1 MSDAKLQTV
10 LSSLSQV
17 AGQLDVLLSDK
28 PAPDPCCV
36 KLNTNENPFPLPK
49 AIMQSAMAALERQ
62 YLYPEDDNVSLRQAA
77 SEAYGVSKD
86 QVIAGNGSSELLGLI
101 YRAFLVPGDRMA
113 MMSPGFSFNR
123 KLARLQ
129 GAQFL
134 EIGWCA
140 DHSLPV
146 EDLLSGPAKDAKFI
160 LLANPNNPTG
170 TFVPVADVER
180 LVSQSD
186 RLIVLDEAYVD
197 FAPDNGLHL
206 LDRYPN
212 LLILRTFSKSYAT
225 AGIRV
230 GFGLGHPEV
239 IGRLRDLQNVFNM
252 NVIGQAVG
260 ISVLGHRAAYAENHK
275 HIKHERQR
283 VTVALSK
290 LGFSVIPS
298 HANFLLARVP
308 AGQEGSWWQ
317 AALERQKILVA
328 FFEDAGLENYIRIS
342 IGTKNEMD
350 EFLEVATEIAATAKE
365 TIPLCRPSA
374 AAASALTSR

>member
-1 MSDAKLQTV
+1 
-10 LSSLSQV
+10 
-17 AGQLDVLLSDK
+17 
-28 PAPDPCCV
+28 
-36 KLNTNENPFPLPK
+36 
-49 AIMQSAMAALERQ
+49 MQSALAALGQQ

-77 SEAYGVSKD
+77 SEAYGVSED

-113 MMSPGFSFNR
+113 MLSPGFSFNR

-129 GAQFL
+129 GAQL
-134 EIGWCA
+134 IEIGWGA

-146 EDLLSGPAKDAKFI
+146 EDLLLGPAKDAKFI

-206 LDRYPN
+206 LNRHPN

-252 NVIGQAVG
+252 NVIGQTVG
-260 ISVLGHRAAYAENHK
+260 ISVLGHRGAYADNHK
-275 HIKHERQR
+275 HIKDERQR

-308 AGQEGSWWQ
+308 AGQEGKWWQ

-328 FFEDAGLENYIRIS
+328 FFEDPGLENHIRVS
-342 IGTKNEMD
+342 IGTKAEMD
-350 EFLEVATEIAATAKE
+350 EFLEVAREIAEAAKV
-365 TIPLCRPSA
+365 TIPLCQPSA
-374 AAASALTSR
+374 AAAPALTSR